1 MRKNIAGVLYS
12 LVYGYPAAIQNDP
25 IEKKPLYHFLP
36 GTRVFSIGTLGC
48 NLGCIFCQNDSLS
61 AYGPVEN
68 ASHRY
73 IAPEKIVGSALQ
85 CNCRSIAYTYN
96 EPTVFAEYAVDTAK
110 LARQAGLKNVFVTNG
125 FISKEAAAEIYPY
138 IDAANFDMK
147 GFSEDFYNSM
157 CKGSLHPVLESIAY
171 FNSLPEKHLEL
182 TNLVIPEKNSSPEM
196 IDLWLDWVEEH
207 LGFEVPLHFSAYHP
221 AYEFRNTPPTP
232 PEMLYKIASHVQER
246 GFKHVHLGNIR

>member
-12 LVYGYPAAIQNDP
+12 LVYGYPAAIQHDP

-96 EPTVFAEYAVDTAK
+96 EPTVFAEYAD
-110 LARQAGLKNVFVTNG
+110 FC
-125 FISKEAAAEIYPY
+125 KEET
-138 IDAANFDMK
+138 DK
-147 GFSEDFYNSM
+147 
-157 CKGSLHPVLESIAY
+157 
-171 FNSLPEKHLEL
+171 
-182 TNLVIPEKNSSPEM
+182 
-196 IDLWLDWVEEH
+196 
-207 LGFEVPLHFSAYHP
+207 
-221 AYEFRNTPPTP
+221 
-232 PEMLYKIASHVQER
+232 
-246 GFKHVHLGNIR
+246 